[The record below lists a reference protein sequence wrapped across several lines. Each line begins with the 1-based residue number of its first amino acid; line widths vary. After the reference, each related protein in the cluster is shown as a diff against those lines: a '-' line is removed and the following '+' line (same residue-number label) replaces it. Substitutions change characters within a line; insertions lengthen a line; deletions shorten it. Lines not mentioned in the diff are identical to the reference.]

1 MKHYIKVAKYVK
13 YVKSEVILKIFL
25 SLLVT
30 GTYVLQAVCLS
41 KGIAKVF
48 AGDNFKTAAVYYMAV
63 ALLIVIRGLLVRYL
77 EGYTKKIAG
86 KLKGVLREKI
96 IGKLLLLGPAY
107 QADKRSGKMQSL
119 VTDGVE
125 YLEPYLINYIP
136 QIFVV
141 LFSVVPMWLYILW
154 LNRAAGIIL
163 IIAILSAII
172 IPHMLMPFTSKSS
185 IGYWREYAIL
195 NAQYVD
201 TMQGMNTLKILAAE
215 KYKGN
220 ELHKNSESFRQ
231 RQIVNTRNS
240 LVSSAVIVFMM
251 GMATS
256 VTTGVAA
263 YACSRGTLSY
273 AGLLN
278 IMFLVIEC
286 VRPVGEMNNAWHSSY
301 LGLSVSKEFIEIV
314 NEPVK
319 ISSPAN
325 VSKFPEKNG
334 LPDIRF
340 HDVDFSYTKERGKA
354 LKNVSFEIE
363 EGRTVAFVGESGSGK
378 STIINL
384 LMRFYDT
391 EKGQISI
398 NGTDIRKM
406 DTEEL
411 RKNIAVVFQNTYL
424 FYGTVMENIRMA
436 RPDATE
442 EEVFQA
448 AKIAHAHEFIMELE
462 NGYDTLVGE
471 RGTTLSGGQRQR
483 LSIARAILKNAPILI
498 MDEATSSVDAATE
511 EMIQETMNG
520 IRKKYTTILI
530 AHRLSTVQNAD
541 KIYVLNKG
549 KIVEEG
555 NHKELLEK
563 KGFYYSLIEAQK
575 KGEQL

>member
-30 GTYVLQAVCLS
+30 ATYVLQAVCLS

-48 AGDNFKTAAVYYMAV
+48 AGGNFKTAAVYYMAV

-86 KLKGVLREKI
+86 KLKGILREKI
-96 IGKLLLLGPAY
+96 ICKLLLLGPAY

-154 LNRAAGIIL
+154 LNKAAGIIL
-163 IIAILSAII
+163 IIAILAAII

-185 IGYWREYAIL
+185 IGYWREYAVL

-278 IMFLVIEC
+278 NC
-286 VRPVGEMNNAWHSSY
+286 ASHSRY
-301 LGLSVSKEFIEIV
+301 
-314 NEPVK
+314 
-319 ISSPAN
+319 
-325 VSKFPEKNG
+325 
-334 LPDIRF
+334 
-340 HDVDFSYTKERGKA
+340 FSDELDA
-354 LKNVSFEIE
+354 LF
-363 EGRTVAFVGESGSGK
+363 F
-378 STIINL
+378 
-384 LMRFYDT
+384 
-391 EKGQISI
+391 
-398 NGTDIRKM
+398 
-406 DTEEL
+406 
-411 RKNIAVVFQNTYL
+411 
-424 FYGTVMENIRMA
+424 
-436 RPDATE
+436 
-442 EEVFQA
+442 
-448 AKIAHAHEFIMELE
+448 
-462 NGYDTLVGE
+462 
-471 RGTTLSGGQRQR
+471 
-483 LSIARAILKNAPILI
+483 
-498 MDEATSSVDAATE
+498 
-511 EMIQETMNG
+511 
-520 IRKKYTTILI
+520 
-530 AHRLSTVQNAD
+530 
-541 KIYVLNKG
+541 
-549 KIVEEG
+549 
-555 NHKELLEK
+555 
-563 KGFYYSLIEAQK
+563 
-575 KGEQL
+575 